1 MTAVHDTTHDTPAA
15 GAFAQAPALERA
27 LVDHIA
33 GTGFADLPDAAVE
46 AARSALLW
54 FLATAVAGSGA
65 PGSDAIAAYAADLG
79 GSGDAPIL
87 GTGTTTSPEAAAF
100 ANAAFAK
107 AHEWED
113 KYWLSPGG
121 GYAMGYAVVAAAL
134 GAAERAA
141 GADGRTLLTAVAL
154 ATDVQARMLEAA
166 VVADPLTLSPTR
178 TPWNPTYL
186 FSNYGAAVA
195 AGKVAGL
202 DRDQL
207 VNALGLT
214 HAQACGNFQG
224 QMEGVLGIR
233 LQAGFVVRNG
243 LTAVGL
249 AQRGID
255 GARQF
260 ISGKHGFYDL
270 HFPGAQVDLD
280 RLVRD
285 LGRELL
291 GARLGF
297 KAYPCGVVAHPVLDA
312 ARAVRDAVDL
322 TRVARIRVYGT
333 RSLHIMSEPIDA
345 KRDPVSP
352 IQAQFS
358 LPWVVAC
365 VLRDGDLRLDHLRP
379 EALNGEDLRRLA
391 QHVEV
396 VMEADRSGVV
406 LEVVDSAGRTTT
418 SDEVTAGKGH
428 PDNPLTREDMI
439 AVYHQGL
446 RHAARPIPADMAA
459 AALAMVLDA
468 DSVDDVRELARRLG

>member
-1 MTAVHDTTHDTPAA
+1 MTAVHDTTAT
-15 GAFAQAPALERA
+15 GAFEEAPELERT

-33 GTGFADLPDAAVE
+33 GTGIADLPEDAVE
-46 AARSALLW
+46 GARSALLW

-65 PGSDAIAAYAADLG
+65 SGSEAITAYAAELG

-87 GTGTTTSPEAAAF
+87 GTGTTTCPEAAAF
-100 ANAAFAK
+100 ANATFAK

-113 KYWLSPGG
+113 KYWLSEGG
-121 GYAMGYAVVAAAL
+121 GYAMGYAVVAAAI
-134 GAAERAA
+134 GAAQRA
-141 GADGRTLLTAVAL
+141 GGVDGRTLLTAIAL
-154 ATDVQARMLEAA
+154 ATDIQARMLEAG
-166 VVADPLTLSPTR
+166 VALDPVNLSPTR

-202 DRDQL
+202 SRDQL

-243 LTAVGL
+243 LAAVGL
-249 AQRGID
+249 AQRGVD

-260 ISGKHGFYDL
+260 ISGKHGFYAL
-270 HFPGAQVDLD
+270 HFPGSQVDLAAM
-280 RLVRD
+280 VRD
-285 LGRELL
+285 LGRVFR

-312 ARAVRDAVDL
+312 ARLVRDTVD
-322 TRVARIRVYGT
+322 VGQVERIRAYGT
-333 RSLHIMSEPIDA
+333 RSLHIMSEPIAA
-345 KRDPVSP
+345 KRNPSNP

-358 LPWVVAC
+358 LPWTIAC

-379 EALNGEDLRRLA
+379 EALTREDLRRLA
-391 QHVEV
+391 QAVDV
-396 VMEADRSGVV
+396 VIDPDRRGVV
-406 LEVVDSAGRTTT
+406 LEIVDSTGRTTT
-418 SDEVTAGKGH
+418 SDEITTGKGH
-428 PDNPLTREDMI
+428 PDNPVTRDDMI
-439 AVYHQGL
+439 AVYREGL
-446 RHAARPIPADMAA
+446 CHAARPVPADAA
-459 AALAMVLDA
+459 DAVLAMVLDIDA
-468 DSVDDVRELARRLG
+468 VDDVRELVRRLG